1 MATALRAPRRLAT
14 LPKRLARPSLKMR
27 APWEKFAASADA
39 LAPRALQGGAD
50 PTTLGEAWRWAKS
63 YRFPEDVCGDYV
75 GLVSGVAYGAH
86 AIRGCDT
93 GDARTDRRVRRLITC
108 LSVASASL
116 FGLVEILFCHRLQ
129 RVRGGFGSAHLF
141 IEAFVIFASISFS
154 RVAETVVRRIPA
166 AKAVGGV

>member
-1 MATALRAPRRLAT
+1 M
-14 LPKRLARPSLKMR
+14 
-27 APWEKFAASADA
+27 
-39 LAPRALQGGAD
+39 
-50 PTTLGEAWRWAKS
+50 
-63 YRFPEDVCGDYV
+63 

-154 RVAETVVRRIPA
+154 RAAETVVRRIPA
-166 AKAVGGV
+166 AKASAAA